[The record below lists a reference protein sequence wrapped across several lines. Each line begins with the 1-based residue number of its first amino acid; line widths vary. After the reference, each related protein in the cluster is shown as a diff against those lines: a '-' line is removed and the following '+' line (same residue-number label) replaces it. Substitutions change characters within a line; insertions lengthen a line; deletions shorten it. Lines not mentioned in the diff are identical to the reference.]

1 MTKLKVSESIYNFNN
16 IQYLKNSMQEIVTYT
31 SSKGIIEELDGRLQF
46 EIDCND
52 DFFEIV
58 RTELADKIA
67 EVIAINYKYVF
78 FKSQIKIAGLTT
90 EEKEIMF
97 ASLISADLETD
108 KKYCYDRCKS
118 LTNIAID
125 GLYNFY
131 LSQLKKKWQE
141 IVSYMPSCFINSQLK
156 DFIVYLVENKKKKV
170 YVDGQKVF
178 DSHFRRLKRCDLLG
192 GEKVK
197 IIREVLLSNCG
208 EIELSGSL
216 PTEDEKYLKDYF
228 GDKIIFSPNKFN

>member
-1 MTKLKVSESIYNFNN
+1 MTKLKVSESHYNFNN
-16 IQYLKNSMQEIVTYT
+16 VEYLKNSLQEIVTYT
-31 SSKGIIEELDGRLQF
+31 SGKSRIDELDGRWQF

-67 EVIAINYKYVF
+67 EIIAINYKYVF
-78 FKSQIKIAGLTT
+78 FKSQIKIAGLTND
-90 EEKEIMF
+90 EKEILF
-97 ASLISADLETD
+97 AGLISADLEAD
-108 KKYCYDRCKS
+108 KKYCYERCKS

-131 LSQLKKKWQE
+131 LSRLKKKWQDV
-141 IVSYMPSCFINSQLK
+141 VSYMPSCFINSQLK
-156 DFIVYLVENKKKKV
+156 DFIIYLLENKKKKV

-178 DSHFRRLKRCDLLG
+178 DSHFRRLKRSDLLG

-197 IIREVLLSNCG
+197 ITREVLLSNCG
-208 EIELSGSL
+208 QIELSGSL
-216 PTEDEKYLKDYF
+216 PTEDEKYLKDYY
-228 GDKIIFSPNKFN
+228 GDKIIFSSNYFN